1 MRPGCSSPYDRLSFC
16 PTRSDTPHP
25 DRCGMS
31 VEFVIGVLNTS
42 MSAIFGA
49 SLLALWY
56 YQRELGYIAI
66 LVGSYAVRILSF
78 GSLYAAFALDMLALR
93 MAANTLILIA
103 TMLLSIAISKRL
115 RIRPHYGSLTAMTA
129 ISLVGRGFFLLVQ
142 DNLPMRAAIINLGLA
157 SICFVMLADL
167 ATRRQRTPVEQLL
180 FAQIVIALLSF
191 AVRPLTFLISWIGPA
206 QSEAVYW
213 IVVSISDT
221 LICSTLAAA
230 IFAVIA
236 VDVMD
241 RFKAEAQI
249 DMLSG
254 LFNRRGFESRAMPL
268 LARQTGS
275 APAALILTDLDH
287 FKAINDRFGHL
298 DGDKVI
304 RAFSDILKDKAP
316 RDAVV
321 GRIGGEEF
329 AVLLPPGLAA
339 AAHAMADTA
348 RSAFKAAAPGIFAH
362 ACHPTASFGIAVAR
376 AGDNLLA
383 LMERADRSLYQA
395 KNDGRDCIR

>member
-1 MRPGCSSPYDRLSFC
+1 
-16 PTRSDTPHP
+16 
-25 DRCGMS
+25 MS
-31 VEFVIGVLNTS
+31 VEFVVGVLNTS

-66 LVGSYAVRILSF
+66 LVFSYGVRILSF
-78 GSLYAAFALDMLALR
+78 GSLYAAFALDEPELR
-93 MAANTLILIA
+93 MVSNTLILTA

-115 RIRPHYGSLTAMTA
+115 RLRPHYGSLMAIMA
-129 ISLVGRGFFLLVQ
+129 ISLTGGGFFLLVE
-142 DNLPMRAAIINLGLA
+142 DNLPIRAAAINLGLA
-157 SICFVMLADL
+157 AICFVMLVDL
-167 ATRRQRTPVEQLL
+167 AKRHERTPVEQLL
-180 FAQIVIALLSF
+180 FGQVFIAFLSF
-191 AVRPLTFLISWIGPA
+191 VSRPLTFLIPGIDPA

-254 LFNRRGFESRAMPL
+254 LFNRRGFESRALPL
-268 LARQTGS
+268 LARQNDS

-287 FKAINDRFGHL
+287 FKSINDRFGHL

-316 RDAVV
+316 RDAIV

-329 AVLLPPGLAA
+329 AILIPPGLAA

-348 RSAFKAAAPGIFAH
+348 RAAFKAAAPGIFAH
-362 ACHPTASFGIAVAR
+362 AFHPTASFGIAIAR
-376 AGDNLLA
+376 TGDNLLA
-383 LMERADRSLYQA
+383 LMERADRALY
-395 KNDGRDCIR
+395 

>member
-1 MRPGCSSPYDRLSFC
+1 
-16 PTRSDTPHP
+16 
-25 DRCGMS
+25 MS

-66 LVGSYAVRILSF
+66 LVFSYAVRILSF
-78 GSLYAAFALDMLALR
+78 GSLYAAFALDMLELR
-93 MAANTLILIA
+93 MVANALILAA
-103 TMLLSIAISKRL
+103 TALLSVAISKRL
-115 RIRPHYGSLTAMTA
+115 RLRPHYGSLAAITA
-129 ISLVGRGFFLLVQ
+129 ISLAGGCFFVFVE
-142 DNLPMRAAIINLGLA
+142 DNLPIRAAVINLGLA
-157 SICFVMLADL
+157 AICFVMLADL
-167 ATRRQRTPVEQLL
+167 TRRHRRTPVEQLL
-180 FAQIVIALLSF
+180 LGQIAIAFLSF
-191 AVRPLTFLISWIGPA
+191 VSRPLTFLIPGIDPA

-254 LFNRRGFESRAMPL
+254 LFNRRGFESRALPM
-268 LARQTGS
+268 LARQTGA

-287 FKAINDRFGHL
+287 FKSINDRFGHL

-304 RAFSDILKDKAP
+304 RTFSDILKDKAP
-316 RDAVV
+316 RDAIV

-329 AVLLPPGLAA
+329 AILLPPGLAA

-348 RSAFKAAAPGIFAH
+348 RSAFKATAPAIFAH
-362 ACHPTASFGIAVAR
+362 AFHPTASFGIAIAR
-376 AGDNLLA
+376 AGDNLLG
-383 LMERADRSLYQA
+383 LMERADHALYRA
-395 KNDGRDCIR
+395 KNEGRDCVR